1 MLTSGLFFVE
11 HEVATNS
18 KGEVVAMASP
28 AVDLDRKP
36 ARPSADFTTLQ
47 EIAITAQRN
56 LSRML
61 WDTLCGG
68 SDSEA
73 TLRRNRLAL
82 DSLTLRQRVLV
93 NVADMDTSATLLG
106 EKLPIPV
113 FIAPV
118 GNFLQLADPEGA
130 VAVAR
135 GAVAYGTTAFIS
147 TAARPGIEEVA
158 KSVDKPLLFQL
169 YVRSDRS
176 WCEDILLRA
185 KAAGYRAICV
195 TVDRAYYSRRERD
208 VMNRYMLRESAG
220 DPRFQASL
228 TWDDVAWMK
237 ELTQLPLILKG
248 IATGED
254 AELAVKH
261 GADVIYVS
269 NHGGRQ
275 LDHGQATIETLPE
288 VVDAVAGRAEV
299 IWDGGVMRGTD
310 VIKALALGAT
320 SVGVG
325 KLQGLAL
332 AAAGE
337 AGIRRMLELLEI
349 EIRSTMGLMG
359 ITSVSQLDRSWVRA
373 APPITDGSLS
383 GPYPRFRESYAG
395 NE

>member
-1 MLTSGLFFVE
+1 
-11 HEVATNS
+11 VADYF
-18 KGEVVAMASP
+18 KGDAAAGAS
-28 AVDLDRKP
+28 AAIDLDRKP
-36 ARPSADFTTLQ
+36 ARPSADFRTLQ

-93 NVADMDTSATLLG
+93 NVSEMDTTATLLG
-106 EKLPIPV
+106 ETMPIPV

-118 GNFLQLADPEGA
+118 GNFLQLADPDGA
-130 VAVAR
+130 AAVAR

-147 TAARPGIEEVA
+147 TAARPTIEEVA
-158 KSVDKPLLFQL
+158 RSVDKPLLFQL
-169 YVRSDRS
+169 YVRSDRK
-176 WCEDILLRA
+176 WCEEILLRA

-208 VMNRYMLRESAG
+208 VMNLYNLRESAG
-220 DPRFQASL
+220 DPKFQASL
-228 TWDDVAWMK
+228 TWDDVVWMK
-237 ELTQLPLILKG
+237 ELTKLPLILKG

-254 AELAVKH
+254 AELAVGH
-261 GADVIYVS
+261 GADCIYVS

-275 LDHGQATIETLPE
+275 LDHGQATIEVLPE

-310 VIKALALGAT
+310 VLKALALGAS

-337 AGIRRMLELLEI
+337 AGVRRMLELLEI
-349 EIRSTMGLMG
+349 EIRANMALMGL
-359 ITSVSQLDRSWVRA
+359 TSVKQLSRSSIRH
-373 APPITDGSLS
+373 APAITDGSLS
-383 GPYPRFRESYAG
+383 GPYPRFREIAAR

>member
-1 MLTSGLFFVE
+1 MN
-11 HEVATNS
+11 AKND
-18 KGEVVAMASP
+18 AAP
-28 AVDLDRKP
+28 AVELDRKP
-36 ARPSADFTTLQ
+36 AKPSADFKTLQ
-47 EIAITAQRN
+47 EVAIVAQRN

-73 TLRRNRLAL
+73 TLRRNRMAL

-93 NVADMDTSATLLG
+93 NVSEMDTSATLLG
-106 EKLPIPV
+106 EKMPIPV

-118 GNFLQLADPEGA
+118 GNFLQLADPDGA

-147 TAARPGIEEVA
+147 TAARPALEEVA
-158 KSVDKPLLFQL
+158 KSVNKPLLFQL
-169 YVRSDRS
+169 YVRSDKK

-208 VMNRYMLRESAG
+208 VMNLYNLRESAG
-220 DPRFQASL
+220 DPKFQASL
-228 TWDDVAWMK
+228 TWEDVVWMK
-237 ELTQLPLILKG
+237 KLTGLPLILKG

-261 GADVIYVS
+261 GADCIYVS

-275 LDHGQATIETLPE
+275 LDHGQATIEVLPE

-310 VIKALALGAT
+310 VLKALALGAT

-337 AGIRRMLELLEI
+337 AGVRRMLELLEI
-349 EIRSTMGLMG
+349 EIRANMGLMG
-359 ITSVSQLDRSWVRA
+359 LKSVKELNRSWVRN
-373 APPITDGSLS
+373 APAISHGELASA
-383 GPYPRFRESYAG
+383 YPRLKETFAG
-395 NE
+395 D